1 MNGGAKIRPQVPAK
15 PSKQFKLENFK
26 FVKVLGKGSFGKVSL
41 LVTCYFML
49 IKY

>member
-15 PSKQFKLENFK
+15 PSKQFKLESFK

-41 LVTCYFML
+41 YSNMF
-49 IKY
+49 